1 MRISVVKNPTAG
13 QTITLE
19 VASSDTIEDVNVVI
33 QVKEVAPPAQ
43 QRLIFSCKQFDHSRA
58 VPEHN
63 IRKESTMYIS
73 PHYHHLCIRGAMLTS
88 CLVFR
93 VLDSMQIFVKTL
105 MGQTIPLEVKP
116 SDTIGSVKAKIQ
128 DKEAIPSD
136 QQRLIFANKP
146 LEDGRT
152 LSDYNIQKESTLHLV
167 MLLRG

>member
-63 IRKESTMYIS
+63 I
-73 PHYHHLCIRGAMLTS
+73 L
-88 CLVFR
+88 FR